1 MTSPKYCL
9 NADIENSLKKN
20 DLKENHHYINK
31 MNKPKMNECGVCGKR
46 TLLTTCAGCLRW
58 EKIINKKH
66 ESKISC
72 NNKTYMDEL
81 FKFPVGMDK
90 IPVANMWCGDKG
102 MKNKHLWRKNLK
114 GNCGIPCGKVNG
126 IMVVDLDLYKLN
138 KSDSEF
144 IKTFGDDY
152 VEKFDTLTQKT
163 TSGGEHLIFQYDEDF
178 GKGTNNA
185 THQVDIKNDGGYIV
199 GAGSKCFIKQ
209 DKDKPVSQKR
219 VGQYKVINETNIK
232 PIPTELKEWLI
243 KNIMSKDKKIIQRKE
258 RESKAIKMQSS
269 IGYYC
274 YNITEAKCKSI
285 VSKIPDEYY
294 TEHDKW
300 LIFATAMKS
309 MDMGQLFLKMC
320 AEHPKTNYTNPNHPP
335 NVKQYNGIQ
344 KHFNIN
350 AVEHIFNQAVQ
361 STKEKEDGTT
371 ETHTYRTYVDYIKY
385 KPTIKSKLKEPK
397 KCGEWDKIGKHITL
411 PKNKKCVVIKS
422 DTGTGKTTIVKEYLA
437 NQSNCKFISMV
448 SRISLGEEQ
457 YSIFR
462 DAGIS
467 CKLYNEEDSWFQE
480 GDSMVICVDSLK
492 KIARGN
498 FGEYV
503 IFMDE
508 YNSLIEHLFS
518 SKTLNDRRTQVF
530 QILCNVLKEAKQIFC
545 VDADLQGHTLEL
557 LDYLDIDYDLYINT
571 YQHNK
576 GIKAN
581 EYFNIESFT
590 EDLVKSDKFL
600 MCCDSKSSC
609 IKVANDNF
617 DKIPLTE
624 EEKER
629 FEGLLVFKDDKGYVV
644 VITSDNDKYCSLDSF
659 DRAIISPKIIY
670 GLDSQ
675 IERDVFC
682 WYEEHTIN
690 PRMMVQQIA
699 RTRNIKQINYI
710 FFKKIFQQEKFIDIK
725 ETHEYIKKIDDYA
738 VWEMLGSQEDNDIWM
753 KVMSVI
759 MYNNDCYDTNK
770 FAHFRNLLHERG
782 VILDSSIG
790 RTGMSTLAKMKKDY
804 KDDQL
809 ENFDKDHPKVQEINE
824 LLKIPKDKMDDFKEL
839 FILPKKRLQNQMAI
853 KYVIKSGITLDDK
866 LATKEDYNYN
876 KMKSDNYK
884 LVFLEKFMKGCG
896 ITHKNDMIAK
906 NSYEQVKSQQL
917 WNEVDDIFR
926 LRLTEKDE
934 DGNKKTRTLDFTKT
948 EDCSLGIEK
957 MMGQIF
963 GTTITI
969 PYEPTEAQKATGND
983 FMTHTKLK
991 LFKTK
996 RKTKNKV
1003 KYTINTINPDF
1014 FEYQMKI
1021 GQFRN
1026 TECRTENLSWDFG
1039 TEDMN
1044 YNKKINMEQNDDGEW
1059 VYKEKEMENCEVCD
1073 KVKTT
1078 HSGYYTDEL
1087 NEGCEGFV
1095 CGKCFMGC
1103 YCKDEYTED
1112 SAKESI
1118 AEAKTEMDKALNF
1131 DL

>member
-1 MTSPKYCL
+1 MTSPNNCL
-9 NADIENSLKKN
+9 NADMDFENEICLKKI
-20 DLKENHHYINK
+20 DLKESHHYINK
-31 MNKPKMNECGVCGKR
+31 MMKTKMNSCVACGKE
-46 TLLTTCAGCLRW
+46 TLLTTCVGCLR
-58 EKIINKKH
+58 ENKKD
-66 ESKISC
+66 ESKISS
-72 NNKTYMDEL
+72 NNKTDMDEL

-90 IPVANMWCGDKG
+90 IPVANMWCGEKG
-102 MKNKHLWRKNLK
+102 MKNKHLWKKNLK

-209 DKDKPVSQKR
+209 DKDLPVSQKR

-258 RESKAIKMQSS
+258 RDAKAIKMQSS

-274 YNITEAKCKSI
+274 YNITDEKCKSI
-285 VSKIPDEYY
+285 VSKIPDEYF

-300 LIFATAMKS
+300 LILATAMKS
-309 MDMGQLFLKMC
+309 MDKGELFLKMC

-335 NVKQYNGIQ
+335 NVKQYNGIK

-361 STKEKEDGTT
+361 STKQREDGST

-397 KCGEWDKIGKHITL
+397 KCGEWDKLGKHIKL
-411 PKNKKCVVIKS
+411 PKKKKCVVIKS

-437 NQSNCKFISMV
+437 EQSNCKFISIV
-448 SRISLGEEQ
+448 SRITLGEEQ

-462 DAGIS
+462 DRGIS
-467 CKLYNEEDSWFQE
+467 CKLYNEEDSWFKQD
-480 GDSMVICVDSLK
+480 DSMVICIDSLK
-492 KIARGN
+492 KIARGD
-498 FGEYV
+498 FGDYV

-518 SKTLNDRRTQVF
+518 SKTLNDRRTQIF
-530 QILCNVLKEAKQIFC
+530 QILCNVLNEAKQIFC

-557 LDYLDIDYDLYINT
+557 LDYLNIDYDLYINT
-571 YQHNK
+571 YLHNN
-576 GIKAN
+576 GVKAI
-581 EYFNIESFT
+581 EYFNIESYT

-609 IKVANDNF
+609 IKVGKDNF

-624 EEKER
+624 EEQQR
-629 FEGLLVFKDDKGYVV
+629 FEGLMVFKDEKGFVV
-644 VITSDNDKYCSLDSF
+644 VITSDNDEYTSLDSF

-710 FFKKIFQQEKFIDIK
+710 FFKKSFKTEKFINIQ
-725 ETHEYIKKIDDYA
+725 ETYEYIKKIDDYA
-738 VWEMLGSQEDNDIWM
+738 VWEMLSSKEDNDIWM

-770 FAHFRNLLHERG
+770 FAHFRNLLQSRG
-782 VILDSSIG
+782 VILNSSIG
-790 RTGMSTLAKMKKDY
+790 QTGMSVLSKMKKDY
-804 KDDQL
+804 KDEQL
-809 ENFDKDHPKVQEINE
+809 ENFDKNHPKIQEINE
-824 LLKIPKDKMDDFKEL
+824 LLKIPKEHMEAHKEL
-839 FILPKKRLQNQMAI
+839 FIFEKKRTQNQMSI
-853 KYVIKSGITLDDK
+853 KYVIKSGISLDDK

-884 LVFLEKFMKGCG
+884 LVFLERFMKGCG
-896 ITHKNDMIAK
+896 ITKKDDMIAK
-906 NSYEQVKSQQL
+906 NNYEAVKAKQL

-934 DGNKKTRTLDFTKT
+934 EGNKKPRVLDFTNKA
-948 EDCSLGIEK
+948 DCSLGIEK
-957 MMGQIF
+957 MIGQIF

-969 PYEPTEAQKATGND
+969 PYEPTEAQIASGNTQ
-983 FMTHTKLK
+983 MTHTKLK
-991 LFKTK
+991 LFNTK

-1003 KYTINTINPDF
+1003 KYTINTINPEF

-1021 GQFRN
+1021 GQYRN
-1026 TECRTENLSWDFG
+1026 KECRTENLSWDFG

-1044 YNKKINMEQNDDGEW
+1044 YNQNI
-1059 VYKEKEMENCEVCD
+1059 EMEKNEQG
-1073 KVKTT
+1073 KWIYKQTQE
-1078 HSGYYTDEL
+1078 DE
-1087 NEGCEGFV
+1087 E
-1095 CGKCFMGC
+1095 
-1103 YCKDEYTED
+1103 YDE
-1112 SAKESI
+1112 I
-1118 AEAKTEMDKALNF
+1118 
-1131 DL
+1131 

>member
-1 MTSPKYCL
+1 MTSPKYSLNDENYKCL
-9 NADIENSLKKN
+9 NKI
-20 DLKENHHYINK
+20 DLKESHHYINK
-31 MNKPKMNECGVCGKR
+31 MMKPKMNACVECGKN
-46 TLLTTCAGCLRW
+46 TLLVKCAGCLMG
-58 EKIINKKH
+58 KNKHNKKD
-66 ESKISC
+66 ESKISS
-72 NNKTYMDEL
+72 NNKTDMDEL

-138 KSDSEF
+138 KCDSEF

-258 RESKAIKMQSS
+258 RDAKAIKMQSS

-285 VSKIPDEYY
+285 VSKIPDEYF

-300 LIFATAMKS
+300 LILATAMKS
-309 MDMGQLFLKMC
+309 MDMGKLFLKMC

-335 NVKQYNGIQ
+335 NVKQYNGIK

-361 STKEKEDGTT
+361 SVKEGKTT
-371 ETHTYRTYVDYIKY
+371 TYRTYVDYIKY
-385 KPTIKSKLKEPK
+385 KPTIKSKLKEPT
-397 KCGEWDKIGKHITL
+397 KCGEWDKLGKHIKL

-437 NQSNCKFISMV
+437 DKHNCKFISIV
-448 SRISLGEEQ
+448 SRITLGEEQ

-462 DAGIS
+462 DSGIS
-467 CKLYNEEDSWFQE
+467 CKLYNEEDSWFQQD
-480 GDSMVICVDSLK
+480 DSMVICIDSLK
-492 KIARGN
+492 KIARGD
-498 FGEYV
+498 FGDYV

-518 SKTLNDRRTQVF
+518 SKTLNDRRTQIF
-530 QILCNVLKEAKQIFC
+530 QILCNVLNEAKQVFC

-557 LDYLDIDYDLYINT
+557 LDYLKIDYDLYINT

-576 GIKAN
+576 GVRAT
-581 EYFNIESFT
+581 EYFNIESYT

-609 IKVANDNF
+609 IKVAKDNF

-629 FEGLLVFKDDKGYVV
+629 FEGLMVFKDEKGYVV
-644 VITSDNDKYCSLDSF
+644 VITSDNDVYTSLDSF

-675 IERDVFC
+675 IKRDVFC

-699 RTRNIKQINYI
+699 RTRNITRINYI
-710 FFKKIFQQEKFIDIK
+710 FFKKSFKTEKFIDIK
-725 ETHEYIKKIDDYA
+725 ETHAYIKKIDDYA
-738 VWEMLGSQEDNDIWM
+738 VWEMLSSKEDNDIWM

-770 FAHFRNLLHERG
+770 FAHFRNLLQQRG
-782 VILDSSIG
+782 VILDSKMG
-790 RTGMSTLAKMKKDY
+790 QTGMSVLSKMKKDY
-804 KDDQL
+804 KDEQL
-809 ENFDKDHPKVQEINE
+809 ENFDKEHPKVKEINDM
-824 LLKIPKDKMDDFKEL
+824 LKIPQDQMDAHKEL
-839 FILPKKRLQNQMAI
+839 FIFEKKRTQNQMSI
-853 KYVIKSGITLDDK
+853 KYVIKSGISLDDK

-896 ITHKNDMIAK
+896 IVKKTDMIAK
-906 NSYEQVKSQQL
+906 NSYEQVRAKQL

-934 DGNKKTRTLDFTKT
+934 DGNKKPKTLDFTKK
-948 EDCSLGIEK
+948 EECSLGIEK
-957 MMGQIF
+957 MISQIF

-969 PYEPTEAQKATGND
+969 PYTPTQAQIDSGND
-983 FMTHTKLK
+983 IMTHTKLK
-991 LFKTK
+991 LFNTK

-1003 KYTINTINPDF
+1003 KYTINTINPEF

-1026 TECRTENLSWDFG
+1026 TMCRIENLSWDFG

-1044 YNKKINMEQNDDGEW
+1044 FNKEIKMEKNEDGEW
-1059 VYKEKEMENCEVCD
+1059 VHKFE
-1073 KVKTT
+1073 
-1078 HSGYYTDEL
+1078 DE
-1087 NEGCEGFV
+1087 
-1095 CGKCFMGC
+1095 
-1103 YCKDEYTED
+1103 ED
-1112 SAKESI
+1112 
-1118 AEAKTEMDKALNF
+1118 TFGLDV
-1131 DL
+1131 